1 MRLTDSQRAAYRGAM
16 RLHEDAPLGER
27 VAYFRRRRGYSQV
40 VLAGLVG
47 KSDEWLSQIER
58 GARDVDRLS
67 VIVALA
73 SALRIEPARLLGRP
87 FFSVAPS
94 ETRDGQPLGVA
105 QEWVPEIGAA
115 MHRFNGIGR
124 LAYTPPERVPDL
136 DGLAR
141 QVSRAFYCSQTERWS
156 ELGPLLPDM
165 IADAYLAVQLLA
177 GDEQRRALRL
187 QALVYRVASGMLD
200 RIGEDHLPW
209 IAAERSMA
217 AAEATEDPTLI
228 AGGAWRLAVVLRHAG
243 LLQESYDIPV
253 AAAAAL
259 TDRAGASPEQLSVF
273 GALQLKGAVA
283 AASLGDGAAMRAHL
297 DAAGRAAERIG
308 ERNDYWLAFGPT
320 NVQIHRVWLA
330 VETGDPLD
338 ALAKAEP
345 IRVGDLPPALAE
357 RQASHLITVAWAYY
371 LRRRDREALDA
382 LRNAR
387 RVAPEQVLFT
397 RRVYSMV
404 RGMLKRER
412 ATVKRDLREMAEFIR
427 LTS

>member
-1 MRLTDSQRAAYRGAM
+1 M

-27 VAYFRRRRGYSQV
+27 IAYFRRRRGYSQV

-58 GARDVDRLS
+58 GSRDVDRLS

-73 SALRIEPARLLGRP
+73 GVLRVEPARLLGRP
-87 FFSVAPS
+87 FFSVPPS

-124 LAYTPPERVPDL
+124 LTYAPPAVAPDL
-136 DGLAR
+136 DALAR
-141 QVSRAFYCSQTERWS
+141 RVSRAFHCSQTERWS

-165 IADAYLAVQLLA
+165 IADAYHAVHLLT
-177 GDEQRRALRL
+177 GGERRQALRL
-187 QALVYRVASGMLD
+187 QALAYRVASGMLD

-209 IAAERSMA
+209 IAAERSMV
-217 AAEATEDPTLI
+217 AAEETEDPALI
-228 AGGAWRLAVVLRHAG
+228 AGGAWRLAVVLRHSG
-243 LLQESYDIPV
+243 MLQESYDVPV
-253 AAAAAL
+253 AAATAL
-259 TDRAGASPEQLSVF
+259 GDGADASPEQLSVF

-283 AASLGDGAAMRAHL
+283 AASLGDGAAMREHL
-297 DAAGRAAERIG
+297 DAAERAASRTG
-308 ERNDYWLAFGPT
+308 ERNDYWFAFGPT

-330 VETGDPLD
+330 LETGDPLD
-338 ALAKAEP
+338 ALNKAGS
-345 IRVGDLPPALAE
+345 IQVDDLPPALAE

-382 LRNAR
+382 LRHAR

-427 LTS
+427 LAE